1 MGYIFYYKK
10 DQNYIFDGEHMYFAE
25 KQEKVYQLFL
35 ILYKFKPEKIT
46 LYFNLNNELI
56 LKISFV

>member
-1 MGYIFYYKK
+1 ME
-10 DQNYIFDGEHMYFAE
+10 NTCTFAE

-35 ILYKFKPEKIT
+35 ILYKFKPEKIP